1 MAAPATVYA
10 TDPMQVASA
19 SNTISGGMSG
29 GQALAG
35 LNIGSAILGASSTIA
50 NFAAKPFNIA
60 NTMAEYKTQAK
71 NYAAS
76 AAALTAERA
85 NTLRVYDRESRQL
98 AANQTVS
105 YIMSGLEASS
115 GTVQNTQ
122 QITETERA
130 ADRQAIWMN
139 YETQI
144 NNAKRAEKAAKKSRR
159 NALWGGITEM
169 AVQGGAT
176 AGMALLM
183 FSDERLKRNLIA
195 VGRARNGLTIYLG
208 RYTPESGLDDGQLH
222 LFLIAQEVQ
231 KIRPN
236 AVKVANNGYLMVDY
250 AAALL

>member
-1 MAAPATVYA
+1 MAAPAAVAADTN
-10 TDPMQVASA
+10 ASA
-19 SNTISGGMSG
+19 ASSLNQNLTKLNIATAAMNIASIPFNTIDSM
-29 GQALAG
+29 
-35 LNIGSAILGASSTIA
+35 N
-50 NFAAKPFNIA
+50 AAK
-60 NTMAEYKTQAK
+60 TSAK
-71 NYAAS
+71 NAAAS
-76 AAALTAERA
+76 AAALTAERE

-98 AANQTVS
+98 AANQTVA

-130 ADRQAIWMN
+130 ADRRAIWMN

-144 NNAKRAEKAAKKSRR
+144 NNAKRAEKAAKKAGT
-159 NALWGGITEM
+159 NALIGGI
-169 AVQGGAT
+169 AQGGA
-176 AGMALLM
+176 AIGALAL
-183 FSDERLKRNLIA
+183 FSDERLKCGLIA
-195 VGRARNGLTIYLG
+195 IGKARNGLKIYLG

-236 AVKVANNGYLMVDY
+236 AVKVADNGFLMVDY